1 MNKPSAA
8 RTETAKAET
17 AKTETARTE
26 AARTDVARTDVART
40 DVARVFIL
48 DDHPVVRQGVARMI
62 EQEADMTVCGEAET
76 PADAL
81 RLIGSTNPTIIL
93 ADLSLGATP
102 GLEMIRQIRSSF
114 PHLPV
119 LVLSMH
125 DESIWAERVLRAG
138 ACGFVMKQEK
148 PRVLI
153 QRLRQ
158 ALAGNICLSEA
169 VSERLLRKFTGQ
181 RQAPTDPEVEGLGDR
196 EMEVLQLL
204 AGAMSSRDIAAT
216 MHVSVKTVEAHRENI
231 KRKLGLNS
239 AAELLRFAVL
249 RFMD

>member
-1 MNKPSAA
+1 MTKTPSPKIDMIKPDVS
-8 RTETAKAET
+8 KID
-17 AKTETARTE
+17 
-26 AARTDVARTDVART
+26 AARTDVARVLI
-40 DVARVFIL
+40 V
-48 DDHPVVRQGVARMI
+48 DDHPVVRQGIVRMI
-62 EQEADMTVCGEAET
+62 EQEPDMTVCGEAET
-76 PADAL
+76 PEDAMAA
-81 RLIGSTNPTIIL
+81 IAAEHPTIVL
-93 ADLSLGATP
+93 ADLSLGNSP
-102 GLEMIRQIRSSF
+102 GLEMIRQIRASN
-114 PHLPV
+114 PELPV

-169 VSERLLRKFTGQ
+169 MSERLLRKFTGHK
-181 RQAPTDPEVEGLGDR
+181 QAPTDSEVEALGDR

-204 AGAMSSRDIAAT
+204 ASAMSSRDIAAT

-231 KRKLGLNS
+231 KRKLGLTS

-249 RFMD
+249 RFTDK